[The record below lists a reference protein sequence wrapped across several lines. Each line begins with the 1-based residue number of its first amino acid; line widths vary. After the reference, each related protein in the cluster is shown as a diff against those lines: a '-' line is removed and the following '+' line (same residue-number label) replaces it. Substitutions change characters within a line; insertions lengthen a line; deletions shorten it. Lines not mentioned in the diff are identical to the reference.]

1 MNSMKLTAFNMRRFL
16 PAEQIDKALT
26 LSILFSLALIA
37 GRIIYTGHFSYLFMV
52 WNLFLGF
59 LPYLITKAISR
70 EPRLINSRVKFII
83 AFLLWLFWMPNSF
96 YIITDLFH
104 LGSTP
109 NMPRWYDLALILSC
123 AWNGVIMGVLSVRQM
138 EKIWHV
144 RVPQV
149 REWWFMAPVMFL
161 NAWGVYIGRFLRF
174 NTWDIISNPF
184 VLMADIF
191 EMVLHPVENRIAWS
205 MVLCYAVM
213 MGIMYV
219 TLKQLSKAI
228 R

>member
-1 MNSMKLTAFNMRRFL
+1 MSTNITAIGIRPAVSNREIDKTLVLSVLFSVTLIMARMVYTGTLTYVFLIWNIFLGALPYFITRTITKNPALTAGRF
-16 PAEQIDKALT
+16 
-26 LSILFSLALIA
+26 
-37 GRIIYTGHFSYLFMV
+37 R
-52 WNLFLGF
+52 
-59 LPYLITKAISR
+59 
-70 EPRLINSRVKFII
+70 FIPV
-83 AFLLWLFWMPNSF
+83 FLLWLFWMPNSF

-123 AWNGVIMGVLSVRQM
+123 AWNGLLLGVLSVRQM
-138 EKIWHV
+138 EKILQE
-144 RVPQV
+144 RAPKISG
-149 REWWFMAPVMFL
+149 WWFIVPVMFL

-174 NTWDIISNPF
+174 NTWDIVSNPF
-184 VLMADIF
+184 VLMADILD
-191 EMVLHPVENRIAWS
+191 MLVHPVENRYAWG
-205 MVLCYAVM
+205 MVLCYSVM

>member
-1 MNSMKLTAFNMRRFL
+1 MNALKLTAFSIRRFI
-16 PAEQIDKALT
+16 PAEQIDKALS
-26 LSILFSLALIA
+26 LSILFSLTLIA
-37 GRIIYTGHFSYLFMV
+37 GRIIYTGHFSYLFLV
-52 WNLFLGF
+52 WNLFLAF

-70 EPRLINSRVKFII
+70 DSRLINTRVKFII
-83 AFLLWLFWMPNSF
+83 VFLLWLFWMPNAF

-138 EKIWHV
+138 EKIWHL
-144 RVPQV
+144 RVPQI

-191 EMVLHPVENRIAWS
+191 EMLLHPVENRIAWS

-213 MGIMYV
+213 MGIMYA

-228 R
+228 K